1 VVSKVSETSW
11 FLSQETPA
19 EKVARLKREYGEP
32 LCYGCGGRMKLL
44 IDKHGNL
51 IEDKQG
57 RVGYMCPDCESEFR
71 WGMPP
76 AIVMKNVSAELR
88 ARERGM
94 IKKKGGGRKA
104 GRKRPPKKVVKKR
117 YGDWG

>member
-1 VVSKVSETSW
+1 MSEISKFLSPETS
-11 FLSQETPA
+11 A
-19 EKVARLKREYGEP
+19 EKVARLKKEYGEP
-32 LCYGCGGRMKLL
+32 ICFGCGGRMKLL

-51 IEDKQG
+51 LEDKQG
-57 RVGYMCPDCESEFR
+57 RVGYKCPDCESEFR

-76 AIVMKNVSAELR
+76 IIVMKNVSDELR

-94 IKKKGGGRKA
+94 IRKKRGGQKT